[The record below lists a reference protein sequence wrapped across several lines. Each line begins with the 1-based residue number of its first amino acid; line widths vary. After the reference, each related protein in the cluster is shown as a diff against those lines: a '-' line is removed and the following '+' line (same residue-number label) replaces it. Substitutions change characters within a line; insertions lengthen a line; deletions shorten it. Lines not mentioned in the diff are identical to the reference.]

1 MINITKVIKSFQ
13 GLFRPVLDSIDLSLK
28 QGDFCVL
35 MGVNGC
41 GKSTLLK
48 LISGEHKADS
58 GKIKLSGDVAQVAQ
72 DVNLGTVPEMTMLE
86 NIALSEVKKPRLL
99 FYRRYRNQVIQKIKE
114 LDIGLEEYIDQPL
127 KILSG
132 GQKQMIATLMAIN
145 SSRAILLLDEHTS
158 ALDPK
163 MQNLL
168 MEYTYQQVI
177 KLGLTTI
184 MITHKMDDA
193 IKYGNRL
200 IMLHQ
205 GKVVLDIQ
213 GAQKNA
219 MDVQDLLAMFHRYE
233 NQLLVSGREYD
244 N

>member
-1 MINITKVIKSFQ
+1 MINITNVTKSFQ
-13 GLFRPVLDSIDLSLK
+13 GLFRPVIDEISLYLEC
-28 QGDFCVL
+28 GGFCVL
-35 MGVNGC
+35 IGANGC

-58 GKIKLSGDVAQVAQ
+58 GEIKLSADVAQVVQ
-72 DVNLGTVPEMTMLE
+72 DVNLGTVPEMTLLQ
-86 NIALSEVKKPRLL
+86 NIALSEVRVPKLL
-99 FYRRYRNQVIQKIKE
+99 FYRRYRDQVIQKLQE
-114 LDIGLEEYIDQPL
+114 LDIGLEQYIDQPL
-127 KILSG
+127 KMLSG
-132 GQKQMIATLMAIN
+132 GQRQMIATLMAIN
-145 SSRAILLLDEHTS
+145 SGRQILLLDEHTS

-163 MQNLL
+163 MQTLL
-168 MEYTYQQVI
+168 MEYTYKQAI
-177 KLGLTTI
+177 NRGLTTI

-213 GAQKNA
+213 GPQKKA
-219 MDVQDLLAMFHRYE
+219 MIVQDLLAMFHQYE
-233 NQLLVSGREYD
+233 DQLLLSGGEND